1 MTYVITTAIF
11 ILGVFLMYMKYSTL
25 KYKIVNYLNENPET
39 EISLV
44 CENNE
49 LYYYLGGIK
58 LGQLWRY
65 NEKKNRY
72 VYQIVKDEFDFKT
85 WKAELRT
92 YSDIIR
98 YINEQEKIKNA
109 RMKLQIKI
117 WKNLKY

>member
-1 MTYVITTAIF
+1 MVTMTYVITTAIF

-58 LGQLWRY
+58 LGQLRRY
-65 NEKKNRY
+65 DEKKNRY
-72 VYQIVKDEFDFKT
+72 VYQIVHDEFDFKT
-85 WKAELRT
+85 WKAALRT

-98 YINEQEKIKNA
+98 YINEQQKMKNA
-109 RMKLQIKI
+109 KEGNFK
-117 WKNLKY
+117 